1 MTTSRRRQHPG
12 RSACCFTPS
21 YLKYVCTCSKYIAAC
36 RMCCALW
43 LCLPN
48 CDCLLAAAAS
58 RYLYSASTIKKYIE
72 GDGMSVAD
80 ADSAMNTAALV
91 AALILMIPCTHA
103 ACMQRVVASRCS
115 VPLSWI
121 IVLRE
126 GIALYPPPY
135 ISI

>member
-1 MTTSRRRQHPG
+1 
-12 RSACCFTPS
+12 
-21 YLKYVCTCSKYIAAC
+21 
-36 RMCCALW
+36 MCCALW

-91 AALILMIPCTHA
+91 AALILMIPCMHVHA
-103 ACMQRVVASRCS
+103 LRT
-115 VPLSWI
+115 PL
-121 IVLRE
+121 
-126 GIALYPPPY
+126 A
-135 ISI
+135 